1 MPIRILPGQNMHGG
15 IIFFFTSSLIVIW
28 FQSITFSQVL
38 GHEKVI
44 KQWNVTNVILSV
56 PGYRHGNPINT
67 VNIFCSWS
75 RYTLTSIL
83 VGFFYQ
89 LFNSIPR
96 FPIKCVY
103 NARTRNGFRETS
115 ISSVI
120 CSKKKLRLKSLGL
133 NSQGCLWK
141 KSFRFETRYDFCD
154 LLLVLILRPVREI
167 HSAKYSMKIFF
178 LYFTMRW
185 PSKRW

>member
-1 MPIRILPGQNMHGG
+1 MCWDFEGREVGRQVKLRMENANTYLTWTKYAWRDYL
-15 IIFFFTSSLIVIW
+15 FFTSSLIVIW

-44 KQWNVTNVILSV
+44 KQWNVTNVIFSV

-120 CSKKKLRLKSLGL
+120 CSKKNWG
-133 NSQGCLWK
+133 
-141 KSFRFETRYDFCD
+141 
-154 LLLVLILRPVREI
+154 
-167 HSAKYSMKIFF
+167 
-178 LYFTMRW
+178 
-185 PSKRW
+185 